1 MKLIIR
7 EYLSMLRER
16 EELDAIIPDL
26 LSQLSLNVF
35 SLPQRGTAQNGVD
48 VAAEGHLGE
57 YEGVFLLSIKSGD
70 LGRTD
75 WDVGPQA
82 LRPSLNDILDV
93 YIPNRLS
100 VERQAK
106 HIYICLCFG
115 GNIREEVRERV
126 ESFCNSHTTEHISF
140 LQWNGDKLA
149 DLVMQSFLSESLIT
163 SSAKS
168 LLRKSIAML
177 EVPETSYKYFSL
189 FIGEL
194 ENDSSRNSPAKII
207 CKINL
212 ALWIMFAWGRE
223 ENLLEAVYLSAEL
236 ALLHSWELLREKV
249 SSDPQAVTMFFQ
261 TQDIYSKICETF
273 LKNNVLDY
281 TEVKYGLS
289 FASKPDN
296 SIDVNLKLFDI
307 LGRLCVFGLWFVALK
322 DLLSEDKDFVKVCNK
337 DIGEI
342 TDKVVALIN
351 NNPALLSPIKDDNA
365 IEIAM
370 TCMLLA
376 QRMDDLKSFN
386 DYLSALTDSVV
397 FALKSNCQYPCI
409 LTDYSELIHH
419 LNMEEEAYKE
429 KVTAG
434 SILYPMI
441 ALFATF
447 SKDRELYTQIK
458 NVKDNLLP
466 NCNFQLY
473 YLDDAA
479 ESQFYTNNNVSG
491 VILSGIQMPDDMD
504 EFRNQIM
511 QECISCNS
519 FNNLSAI
526 KKRLWPIV
534 LVGCRHYRLP
544 VPMNFFYDG
553 TEPDEEFVEEESTA
567 TSETK

>member
-26 LSQLSLNVF
+26 LSQLGLNVF
-35 SLPQRGTAQNGVD
+35 SFPQRGTAQNGVD
-48 VAAEGHLGE
+48 VAAEGYLGE

-75 WDVGPQA
+75 WDVGAQA

-100 VERQAK
+100 AERQAK

-126 ESFCNSHTTEHISF
+126 ESFCNRHATEHISF

-149 DLVMQSFLSESLIT
+149 DLIMQGLLSESLIASKT
-163 SSAKS
+163 KS

-177 EVPETSYKYFSL
+177 EAPETSYKYFSL
-189 FIGEL
+189 FIKEL
-194 ENDSSRNSPAKII
+194 KNESSKNSPAKTIRE
-207 CKINL
+207 INL

-236 ALLHSWELLREKV
+236 ALLHSWELLRERAGG
-249 SSDPQAVTMFFQ
+249 DLQFATMFFQ
-261 TQDIYSKICETF
+261 TQGIYSKICETF
-273 LKNNVLDY
+273 LQNNVLEY

-289 FASKPDN
+289 LACKPDN

-307 LGRLCVFGLWFVALK
+307 LGRLCIFGLWFLAIR
-322 DLLSEDKDFVKVCNK
+322 DLRPDDKSFVEVCNRS
-337 DIGEI
+337 IAEI
-342 TDKVVALIN
+342 TNKTVELIN
-351 NNPALLSPIKDDNA
+351 NNPILLSPVKDDHA

-370 TCMLLA
+370 TGMLLA
-376 QRMDDLKSFN
+376 QRDDALKSFS
-386 DYLSALTDSVV
+386 DYLTALTDHIL
-397 FALKSNCQYPCI
+397 FALRSNCLYPCI

-419 LNMEEEAYKE
+419 PNMEEADYKE

-447 SKDRELYTQIK
+447 SKDIKLYTCIK
-458 NVKDNLLP
+458 NIKDKILP

-473 YLDDAA
+473 
-479 ESQFYTNNNVSG
+479 
-491 VILSGIQMPDDMD
+491 
-504 EFRNQIM
+504 
-511 QECISCNS
+511 
-519 FNNLSAI
+519 
-526 KKRLWPIV
+526 
-534 LVGCRHYRLP
+534 
-544 VPMNFFYDG
+544 
-553 TEPDEEFVEEESTA
+553 
-567 TSETK
+567 